1 MLSNELKSK
10 VDSLWNSFW
19 ANGMPEHI
27 EALEHISYLI
37 FMKKLE
43 DYENDRIRGA
53 KKENQKYKSIFDG
66 HKEMRWSEWKNY
78 EGEKMLEHVKTK
90 VFPFVMSLE
99 EKGSQLQLQMSD
111 ANFEMKSPVLLQD
124 AISVI
129 DDLKITERNQDV
141 QGDIFEYIMSH
152 LKTAGL
158 NGQFRTPRHII
169 RMMVELLDP
178 DVKQT
183 ICDPAC
189 GTGGFLVNAYQH
201 IKKKYTSKDILEYDE
216 EGVAYNL
223 RGDKL
228 TVSER
233 EFLNNEQLY
242 GFDFSTTMIR
252 ICIMN
257 MILHG
262 LTKPYMHYFNSLGK
276 EFNQNEEY
284 QIIFANPPFAGNLN
298 ESEINDGFKVSA
310 TKTELLFLELIY
322 NKLIIGGQAAVI
334 VPTGVLFGSS
344 KAHLYI
350 RKLLLEKCQ
359 LEAIIYLPGGVFK
372 PYSGV
377 STAVLIFTKGG
388 HTDNVWLY
396 DLQNDGFSL
405 DDKRDPINETD
416 IPDVLKKFPKR
427 KESKQSLILSI
438 DEIKE
443 NDYNLN
449 VNRYFDKSEP
459 QEEVDIQETYEKM
472 NELKKDQ
479 EKFEKQIT
487 KDLQDLGFKF

>member
-53 KKENQKYKSIFDG
+53 KKDDQKYKSIFDG

-78 EGEKMLEHVKTK
+78 EGKKMLEHVKTK

-129 DDLKITERNQDV
+129 DDLKITEQNQDV
-141 QGDIFEYIMSH
+141 QGDIFEYILSH
-152 LKTAGL
+152 LQTAGL

-189 GTGGFLVNAYQH
+189 GTGGFLVNSYQH
-201 IKKKYTSKDILEYDE
+201 IMKKYTSKDILEYDE
-216 EGVAYNL
+216 EGIAHNL

-228 TVSER
+228 SDPER
-233 EFLNNEQLY
+233 EYLKNEQLY
-242 GFDFSTTMIR
+242 GFDFSNTMIR

-262 LTKPYMHYFNSLGK
+262 LTKPNIHFFNSLGK

-298 ESEINDGFKVSA
+298 KSEINDAFKVST
-310 TKTELLFLELIY
+310 TKTELLFTELFY
-322 NKLIIGGQAAVI
+322 NKLVMGGQAAII
-334 VPTGVLFGSS
+334 VPAGVLFSSS
-344 KAHLYI
+344 KGHLHI
-350 RKLLLEKCQ
+350 RKMLLEKCQ
-359 LEAIIYLPGGVFK
+359 LEAIIYLPGGVFR

-377 STAVLIFTKGG
+377 STAVLFFTKGG
-388 HTDNVWLY
+388 QTDSVWLY
-396 DLQNDGFSL
+396 DLRNDGFSL
-405 DDKRDPINETD
+405 DDKRVPIKEND
-416 IPDVLKKFPKR
+416 IPDVLKKFSKR
-427 KESKQSLILSI
+427 EQSDQSITISI
-438 DEIKE
+438 DEIKD

-449 VNRYFDKSEP
+449 VQLYIDNSEP
-459 QEEVDIQETYEKM
+459 EEEINIQEAIDKLRELEKSR
-472 NELKKDQ
+472 
-479 EKFEKQIT
+479 EKFEKQVT
-487 KDLQDLGFKF
+487 NDLKEFGFKV

>member
-1 MLSNELKSK
+1 
-10 VDSLWNSFW
+10 
-19 ANGMPEHI
+19 MPEHI

-53 KKENQKYKSIFDG
+53 KKSNQKYKSIFDG

-99 EKGSQLQLQMSD
+99 EKDSQLQLQLSD

-178 DVKQT
+178 DIKQT

-216 EGVAYNL
+216 EGIAYNL

-228 TVSER
+228 TEPER

-242 GFDFSTTMIR
+242 GFDFSNAMIR

-262 LTKPYMHYFNSLGK
+262 LTKPNIHFFNSLGK

-298 ESEINDGFKVSA
+298 KSEINDVFKIPA

-322 NKLIIGGQAAVI
+322 NKLVIGGQAAVI
-334 VPTGVLFGSS
+334 VPSGVLFGSS
-344 KAHLYI
+344 KAHLQI
-350 RKLLLEKCQ
+350 RKTLLEKCQ
-359 LEAIIYLPGGVFK
+359 LETIIYLPGGVFK

-396 DLQNDGFSL
+396 DLRNDGLSL
-405 DDKRDPINETD
+405 DDKRDPIEQND

-427 KESKQSLILSI
+427 EQSEQSI
-438 DEIKE
+438 TITIDDIKE

-449 VNRYFDKSEP
+449 IRRYISNSEL
-459 QEEVDIQETYEKM
+459 EEEIDIQDTVEK
-472 NELKKDQ
+472 LKKL
-479 EKFEKQIT
+479 EKDRENFENLVAN
-487 KDLQDLGFKF
+487 DLKDLGFKV